1 MPEIREA
8 GEPTRSTQVSV
19 DPDLRFDS
27 PVLSGILQ
35 AWTRLRGDRAMPM
48 PGDIDPVDL
57 PRDVLPHLLLVDVE
71 HAPSLRF
78 RWRLIGTYATR
89 ILGRDMTGRYWDEI
103 YDERTF
109 QRIAVGL
116 QWVLRHRVPVRT
128 LGTAPDASEHFV
140 RSESA
145 IMPLSSDGRTIDRM
159 LGAVVYDV
167 APC

>member
-1 MPEIREA
+1 MPESEQTR
-8 GEPTRSTQVSV
+8 EPTGSTQVLV
-19 DPDLRFDS
+19 DPDLLFES
-27 PVLSGILQ
+27 PLLAEILVI
-35 AWTRLRGDRAMPM
+35 WTRLRGDGAMPM

-116 QWVLRHRVPVRT
+116 EWVLRHRLPVRT